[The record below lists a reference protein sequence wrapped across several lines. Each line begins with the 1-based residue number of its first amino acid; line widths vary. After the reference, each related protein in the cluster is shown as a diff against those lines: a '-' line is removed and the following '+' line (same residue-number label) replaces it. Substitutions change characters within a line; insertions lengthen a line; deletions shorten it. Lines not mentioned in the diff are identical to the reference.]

1 MSITKKK
8 ISKDISSRININ
20 ERDSLV
26 FLNAFISNIKTMSHN
41 KLNISKFGVFHVK
54 TTKNRI
60 GRNPKTKKEYNIL
73 SSKRLSFTPS
83 NYSKK
88 FIN

>member
-1 MSITKKK
+1 
-8 ISKDISSRININ
+8 
-20 ERDSLV
+20 
-26 FLNAFISNIKTMSHN
+26 MSHN